1 MLPVP
6 YRIMRHRRDS
16 PVVGEGMVD
25 WSDPEFQKSLIIS
38 IVGLSAGIWWISGRI
53 RAKLAEVEERRA
65 RGWHETDEIS
75 DE

>member
-1 MLPVP
+1 
-6 YRIMRHRRDS
+6 
-16 PVVGEGMVD
+16 MVD

-38 IVGLSAGIWWISGRI
+38 IIGLSAGIWWISGRI

-65 RGWHETDEIS
+65 RRWHETDEIS